1 MGYLF
6 NGDCYQTQAVA
17 ESAYYSAQPMQQTP
31 GSTTY
36 RTFYKWSGTSWQHIG
51 ESIASNGA
59 VSSLW
64 AVSAAE
70 AAFPSCDATEAFTDG
85 MTLGWGV
92 ATAMVMAWGWV
103 HLRRQ
108 MR

>member
-6 NGDCYQTQAVA
+6 DGSCYQTQATA
-17 ESAYYSAQPMQQTP
+17 EAAYYSGQPMQETP
-31 GSTTY
+31 GATSY
-36 RTFYKWSGTSWQHIG
+36 RNFYKWSGTTWQHIG

-59 VSSLW
+59 VTQLW
-64 AVSAAE
+64 AVTAAE
-70 AAFPSCDATEAFTDG
+70 ASFPTCDPTESFFDG
-85 MTLGWGV
+85 MALGWGV
-92 ATAMVMAWGWV
+92 ATAMVMAWGWL